1 MLIFQSL
8 VSTSLT
14 GEPESKNRRY
24 AETEMIPGLMGDES
38 RAFEFMQQVV
48 LEEQVQTSVFSR
60 ISPF

>member
-14 GEPESKNRRY
+14 AEPESKNRRY
-24 AETEMIPGLMGDES
+24 AETEIIPSLRGDES